1 MWNIAPEDVD
11 RVKEELKGRR
21 AAIQARYEDE
31 NQKLKAEIDDIEAFE
46 RVATAF
52 AQRHKR
58 EEASA
63 SVEPDPI
70 APLEALPIAADV
82 AVAGNETERSDDPL
96 PDNHSEIE
104 SLPGGEATPIAA
116 DANVAQN
123 ASSRWRI
130 RV

>member
-1 MWNIAPEDVD
+1 MWNITPEDVD

-63 SVEPDPI
+63 
-70 APLEALPIAADV
+70 
-82 AVAGNETERSDDPL
+82 
-96 PDNHSEIE
+96 
-104 SLPGGEATPIAA
+104 
-116 DANVAQN
+116 
-123 ASSRWRI
+123 
-130 RV
+130 

>member
-1 MWNIAPEDVD
+1 MWNITPEDVD
-11 RVKEELKGRR
+11 RFKEELKGRR

-96 PDNHSEIE
+96 PDNHRE
-104 SLPGGEATPIAA
+104 
-116 DANVAQN
+116 
-123 ASSRWRI
+123 
-130 RV
+130 

>member
-1 MWNIAPEDVD
+1 MWNITPEDVD
-11 RVKEELKGRR
+11 RAKEELKGRS
-21 AAIQARYEDE
+21 AAIQARYDDE
-31 NQKLKAEIDDIEAFE
+31 IQKLKAEIDDIEAFE

-52 AQRHKR
+52 AHRHKR

-82 AVAGNETERSDDPL
+82 AVAENETERSDDPL
-96 PDNHSEIE
+96 SDDHGESE
-104 SLPGGEATPIAA
+104 SLPGGEAKPIAA
-116 DANVAQN
+116 AANVAQN